1 MGNGSFRLL
10 SLDTY
15 DQSLIGSPPTSV
27 LHNPCSLLAATS
39 TRVIQSYRIDTN
51 VQSKRTVKRSAY
63 TDRENRTTWVWLQ
76 ADISHAE
83 VKATAGSST
92 TTAVLVSTPSPAPV
106 ISRPSVAAI
115 RVHPDLIL
123 ALEMHPFLHHLAVMK
138 VFANY
143 KDWCRAVGGTD
154 HNHLTVSCRKPMR
167 KILLELST
175 RLAVMA
181 NLALLS
187 RTNI

>member
-1 MGNGSFRLL
+1 
-10 SLDTY
+10 
-15 DQSLIGSPPTSV
+15 
-27 LHNPCSLLAATS
+27 
-39 TRVIQSYRIDTN
+39 
-51 VQSKRTVKRSAY
+51 
-63 TDRENRTTWVWLQ
+63 VWLQ

-83 VKATAGSST
+83 VEATAGSST
-92 TTAVLVSTPSPAPV
+92 TTAVLVSTTSPGSV
-106 ISRPSVAAI
+106 ISRPAVAAI
-115 RVHPDLIL
+115 KLHPDLIL
-123 ALEMHPFLHHLAVMK
+123 ALEDAPILHHLSVMD

-154 HNHLTVSCRKPMR
+154 HNHLTMSCRKPMR

-175 RLAVMA
+175 RLAVME